1 MLCLIIAAGL
11 VFPVMAEDIQAEPT
25 QTEEAS
31 VPTIVSVEE
40 ETDETQSREMTG
52 GETAPTET
60 APTFPA
66 DMAPAEPL
74 PTESEPAP
82 ELPTEILPA
91 ETAPSQAAPKE
102 TIPTETASSET
113 VPTET
118 VPSETVPVETVPVPD
133 YEHMAPEE
141 LLTAMEAMPE
151 EEADALWQTLS
162 PERRAALENYIE
174 EKYGLWMGFS
184 SEELETFAQGYAGG
198 ITGSTLL
205 GSLLGLEDHAFRL
218 AVNQMTAGQAGSL
231 EGLASPEQ
239 AARIADAMIHRGFP
253 AGQTYFCAAV
263 SARRMALRQSGEPV
277 WPEEGSIKLSKDAS
291 AVAGADNLWEVTLG
305 IQGKNYHTTSDVVLV
320 IDNSGSMSGTKLEN
334 TKKAAKAF
342 ADRLLIEDSGTRIA
356 IVTYAASASTNGVFY
371 TYETREAFDAAI
383 DAMSANGGTNQQAGI
398 HAADQLLYSAG
409 STGQLKNIVLLTDGE
424 ATYSYPFTGTAQW
437 TGCNEGW
444 YRHNWNQN
452 SGGGVDYS
460 TVVVNEGCDY
470 STIVGSG
477 SSFTTNNL
485 RLTVTC
491 EHGYTNTVRIPYNG
505 SGFTGGNNGVAT
517 IWEAQQTKNRGT
529 TVFSVA
535 LQAGTNGESV
545 LKACASDSGRGYFA
559 IGAAD
564 DVESKLT
571 GAFTAIAGQIA
582 IAASQGVVEDTMGNS
597 VQPVFPGAE
606 PVFTGDLDTYLSGD
620 ADVYISQGTGVY
632 EGETRQIL
640 WSVGNVSEGD
650 APTMRYRVT
659 IRDGCSP
666 ATGETLPT
674 NECAYFHYRNYAGA
688 DTTGEFP
695 KPLITVGGGTILMH
709 WYRVNLNGEPVNEAG
724 MIVESPG
731 LAQQIAPAEYFEADG
746 STGLDFLTVYTVP
759 KRDFPDSDYVYFGQ
773 FSVNAGTLQPGDAAE
788 VTLSAAHSNQH
799 VWFAYYLEELCSLT
813 ITKEGCQPVDEN
825 QSFLFRIIGT
835 EERTQ
840 MVDVTVAVHGNGSVT
855 LTELPKGSYR
865 ITELQSWSWRY
876 TPEGS
881 KDISAVESENAVN
894 FRNTRTND
902 TWLNGG
908 AWCDNSFLRK

>member
-1 MLCLIIAAGL
+1 MLLCLIVTAGL
-11 VFPVMAEDIQAEPT
+11 VFPVMAEETQ
-25 QTEEAS
+25 QTEPPATEPAIAETISLQTEPVETLPEETEVEAS
-31 VPTIVSVEE
+31 APE
-40 ETDETQSREMTG
+40 ETISEQFLPPETV
-52 GETAPTET
+52 P
-60 APTFPA
+60 
-66 DMAPAEPL
+66 
-74 PTESEPAP
+74 
-82 ELPTEILPA
+82 I
-91 ETAPSQAAPKE
+91 
-102 TIPTETASSET
+102 ET
-113 VPTET
+113 VPTQT
-118 VPSETVPVETVPVPD
+118 VPEETAPMETVPVETVPVETAPLETVPEETVPSPD
-133 YEHMAPEE
+133 YEAMTPEA
-141 LLTAMEAMPE
+141 LLATLDTLPE
-151 EEADALWQTLS
+151 EEADAIFETLS
-162 PERRAALENYIE
+162 PAQKEALERYIE
-174 EKYGLWMGFS
+174 ETFGRWMGFS
-184 SEELETFAQGYAGG
+184 KEELATFTQGYAGG
-198 ITGSTLL
+198 ITGSALL
-205 GSLLGLEDHAFRL
+205 GSLLGLDEQAFRL
-218 AVNQMTAGQAGSL
+218 AVNQMTAAQAGSL
-231 EGLASPEQ
+231 EGLTSPEQ
-239 AARIADAMIHRGFP
+239 AARIASVMIHRGFP
-253 AGQTYFCAAV
+253 AGQTSFCAA
-263 SARRMALRQSGEPV
+263 ANFARMALYRAGEPV

-305 IQGKNYHTTSDVVLV
+305 IQGKNYRTTSDVVLV

-342 ADRLLIEDSGTRIA
+342 ADRLLTEDSGTRIA
-356 IVTYAASASTNGVFY
+356 IVTYVASASTNGVFY

-383 DAMSANGGTNQQAGI
+383 DAMRANGGTNQQAGI

-437 TGCNEGW
+437 TGCSESW
-444 YRHNWNQN
+444 YRHSWNQ
-452 SGGGVDYS
+452 SAGGGVDYS

-485 RLTVTC
+485 SLTVTC

-517 IWEAQQTKNRGT
+517 IWEAEQTQNRGT
-529 TVFSVA
+529 TIFSVA
-535 LQAGTNGESV
+535 LQAGTNGENV
-545 LKACASDSGRGYFA
+545 LKACASDPSRGYYA
-559 IGAAD
+559 IGAGD

-571 GAFTAIAGQIA
+571 GAFTSIAGRIA
-582 IAASQGVVEDTMGNS
+582 IAASRGRVEDTMGNE
-597 VQPVFPGAE
+597 VQPVFAGAE
-606 PVFTGDLDTYLSGD
+606 PVVTGDLDTYLSGE
-620 ADVYISQGTGVY
+620 ADVYVSQGSAVY
-632 EGETRQIL
+632 DGQTRQLL
-640 WSVGNVSEGD
+640 WTVGSVSEGD

-659 IRDGCSP
+659 IRDGCNP
-666 ATGETLPT
+666 ATGQTLPT
-674 NECAYFHYRNYAGA
+674 NECAYFKYYNYVGEDAE
-688 DTTGEFP
+688 GEFP
-695 KPLITVGGGTILMH
+695 KPLITVGGGTILVH

-724 MIVESPG
+724 QPVESPG

-746 STGLDFLTVYTVP
+746 STGLDYLTVYTVT

-799 VWFAYYLEELCSLT
+799 VWFAYCLEELCSLT
-813 ITKEGCQPVDEN
+813 ITKQGCQSEDEN

-865 ITELQSWSWRY
+865 ITEVQSWSWRY
-876 TPEGS
+876 TPDGS
-881 KDISAVESENAVN
+881 KDISAMESENAVN

>member
-1 MLCLIIAAGL
+1 MLLCLIVTAGL
-11 VFPVMAEDIQAEPT
+11 VFPVMAEETQQIEPPATEPT
-25 QTEEAS
+25 IAETISLQTEPGETL
-31 VPTIVSVEE
+31 PE
-40 ETDETQSREMTG
+40 ETAAEAAAPEETISEPFSPSETVPE
-52 GETAPTET
+52 ETAPT
-60 APTFPA
+60 
-66 DMAPAEPL
+66 
-74 PTESEPAP
+74 
-82 ELPTEILPA
+82 
-91 ETAPSQAAPKE
+91 
-102 TIPTETASSET
+102 
-113 VPTET
+113 
-118 VPSETVPVETVPVPD
+118 ETVPVETVPEATVPTETVPVETAPAETVPMETVPAETAPLETVPEETVPSPD
-133 YEHMAPEE
+133 YEAMTPEE
-141 LLTAMEAMPE
+141 LLAALDTLPK
-151 EEADALWQTLS
+151 EEADAVYETLS
-162 PERRAALENYIE
+162 PAQKEALERYLE
-174 EKYGLWMGFS
+174 EKFGLWMGFS
-184 SEELETFAQGYAGG
+184 AEELATFTRGYAGG

-205 GSLLGLEDHAFRL
+205 GSLLELDEQAFRL
-218 AVNQMTAGQAGSL
+218 AVNQMTAAQAGSL
-231 EGLASPEQ
+231 EGLTSPEQ
-239 AARIADAMIHRGFP
+239 AARIAGAMIHRGFP
-253 AGQTYFCAAV
+253 AGQTSFSAAA
-263 SARRMALRQSGEPV
+263 SFARMALYRAGEPV
-277 WPEEGSIKLSKDAS
+277 WPEEGSIKLSKDAAAIES
-291 AVAGADNLWEVTLG
+291 TDNLWEVTLG
-305 IQGKNYHTTSDVVLV
+305 IQGKNYRTTSDVVLV

-342 ADRLLIEDSGTRIA
+342 ADRLLTEDSGTRIA
-356 IVTYAASASTNGVFY
+356 IVTYVASASTNGVFY

-383 DAMSANGGTNQQAGI
+383 DAMRANGGTNQQAGI

-409 STGQLKNIVLLTDGE
+409 STGYLKNIVLLTDGE

-437 TGCNEGW
+437 TGCSESW
-444 YRHNWNQN
+444 YRHSWNQ
-452 SGGGVDYS
+452 SAGGGVDYS
-460 TVVVNEGCDY
+460 TVTLNEGCDY

-485 RLTVTC
+485 SLTVTC

-505 SGFTGGNNGVAT
+505 SGFTEGNNGVAT
-517 IWEAQQTKNRGT
+517 IWEAEQTKNRGT

-535 LQAGTNGESV
+535 LQAGTNGENV
-545 LKACASDSGRGYFA
+545 LKACASDPSRGYYA
-559 IGAAD
+559 IGAGD

-571 GAFTAIAGQIA
+571 GAFTAIAGRIA
-582 IAASQGVVEDTMGNS
+582 IAASRGRVEDTMGNE
-597 VQPVFPGAE
+597 VQPVFAGAE
-606 PVFTGDLDTYLSGD
+606 PVVTGNLDTYLSGD
-620 ADVYISQGTGVY
+620 ADVYVSQGSAVY
-632 EGETRQIL
+632 DGETRQIL
-640 WSVGNVSEGD
+640 WTVGSVSEGD

-709 WYRVNLNGEPVNEAG
+709 WYRVNMNGEPVNEAG
-724 MIVESPG
+724 MIVESPA
-731 LAQQIAPAEYFEADG
+731 LAQQIAPAAY
-746 STGLDFLTVYTVP
+746 YTVDGQSGLNYLTAYTVA

-773 FSVNAGTLQPGDAAE
+773 FSVNAGALQTGDAAV

-799 VWFAYYLEELCSLT
+799 VWFAYCQEELCSLT
-813 ITKEGCQPVDEN
+813 VTKQGCQSADEN

-855 LTELPKGSYR
+855 LMELPKGSYR
-865 ITELQSWSWRY
+865 ITEVQSWSWRY